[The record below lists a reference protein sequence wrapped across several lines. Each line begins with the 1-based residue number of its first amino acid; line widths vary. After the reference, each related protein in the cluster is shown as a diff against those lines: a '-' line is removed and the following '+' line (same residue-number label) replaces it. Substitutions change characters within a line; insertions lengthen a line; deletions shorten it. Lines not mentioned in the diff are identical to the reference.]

1 MLWVHPHG
9 IMYEHL
15 FLWLNNIPCGHSSF
29 CLSDSPVDGH
39 LLLLPFSF
47 VKSAAINTQYRYLF
61 GHPISSSSGHMSSSG
76 IPESCGN
83 SVFNFLRTWQNVFHR
98 GHPILHSHILL
109 FATSVILH
117 YFLYG
122 QSGECDLVSMSLTW
136 FYGWHWA
143 SFHEIRGFDSRKSQ
157 AQSWGLS
164 LVIYVVLEK

>member
-1 MLWVHPHG
+1 MESYHLWGFIPSFF
-9 IMYEHL
+9 HL
-15 FLWLNNIPCGHSSF
+15 TKCCEFIHMVLCMSIYFYDWITFH
-29 CLSDSPVDGH
+29 VDIAHFVYLIH
-39 LLLLPFSF
+39 LLMGICCCYLFYF

-136 FYGWHWA
+136 FYGW
-143 SFHEIRGFDSRKSQ
+143 
-157 AQSWGLS
+157 
-164 LVIYVVLEK
+164 